1 MPTKPL
7 ANVQHPSTTQGIA
20 HIRIVTHVKSFPV
33 INKQLTSVTGQE
45 PSSSTPTEAV
55 WSLDSHSTTSP
66 RLILSTPSNELES
79 AFANNV
85 GTGIVEVGFLVKKKQ
100 DNDRHSTP
108 YGRIVWV
115 GEGHDD

>member
-1 MPTKPL
+1 MPTKPP

-20 HIRIVTHVKSFPV
+20 HIRIVTDAKSFPV
-33 INKQLTSVTGQE
+33 ISKQLTSVTGQE
-45 PSSSTPTEAV
+45 PLSCTPIEAV

-66 RLILSTPSNELES
+66 RLILSTPSIELES
-79 AFANNV
+79 ALAKNV

-100 DNDRHSTP
+100 DDHSTP

-115 GEGHDD
+115 SEGHDD